1 MKIDYEITEQD
12 FLDAQ
17 RLAIKNHPIRMIR
30 WTRLVL
36 PLFGIFLFGAW
47 IQNLVK
53 QGFSLR
59 ATVAVIFP
67 MLFISLPLLNKWNA
81 RKMYRKA
88 TILHGRVHLDVNEDS
103 WVSSGPSF
111 RGKVDWSNFSKFS
124 EDDRVFVIYQNTQTF
139 NIVPKHSLAP
149 DQISELRQYLERNI
163 GKSKSSS

>member
-1 MKIDYEITEQD
+1 MEFDYEITEQD

-17 RLAIKNHPIRMIR
+17 RLAIKNHPVRMIR

-67 MLFISLPLLNKWNA
+67 LLFISLPLLNKWNA

-88 TILHGRVHLDVNEDS
+88 TTLHGRVHLEVTEDGWAS
-103 WVSSGPSF
+103 RGSSFS
-111 RGKVDWSNFSKFS
+111 GKVDWSTFAKFS
-124 EDDRVFVIYQNTQTF
+124 EDGKVFVIYQSTQAF
-139 NIVPKHSLAP
+139 NIVPKHSLTA
-149 DQISELRQYLERNI
+149 DQISELRQYLDRNI
-163 GKSKSSS
+163 GKMKSKS